1 MRTPRFGSWI
11 EQYDP
16 HTLPVQVCG
25 VRNGQITEDG
35 YGVECF
41 ANIGEARAIYP
52 DLPTPDQTSRTPTR
66 FIGPCRGELQDA
78 PAMRF
83 ESVPAYR
90 MYST

>member
-1 MRTPRFGSWI
+1 MTRTPCPFKSAESATDRS
-11 EQYDP
+11 P
-16 HTLPVQVCG
+16 K
-25 VRNGQITEDG
+25 DG

-41 ANIGEARAIYP
+41 ANIGEARTIDP